1 VSAANGADPQGA
13 SPDSYYGSPIIN
25 LPVWEEREIAGYLFL
40 GGLAGGSSILAAAA
54 DAAAAPRLRRRAR
67 LAAGAAISLS
77 FAALIKDLGR
87 PARFVNML
95 RVLKPT
101 SPMSVGTW
109 LLSGYA
115 PLAYGAAAGELSGRA
130 PRIARAAGAG
140 AGLLGS
146 TVATYT
152 AALIAD
158 TAVPAWHE
166 GHRELPFL
174 FGGSAAAA
182 AGGLGLL
189 AGPREENEPARRM
202 AVVGGTGELIAHQL
216 FERRLGL
223 VAPVLH
229 EGVAGRRL
237 RAARALT
244 VGGTILAAAGGRRHR
259 LLAGCAGA
267 ALVSGS
273 ALTRFG
279 LFAAGM
285 QSARDPR
292 YTVELQRRRR
302 VDDQRSE
309 PSSTASGA
317 DVAARPAPA

>member
-1 VSAANGADPQGA
+1 MVQALAGIDDEVGAGAFLRVVHLRRQDGVQPRGVPAFVLGLPDRERYAKGAGHPRLSRRAGVSA
-13 SPDSYYGSPIIN
+13 S
-25 LPVWEEREIAGYLFL
+25 
-40 GGLAGGSSILAAAA
+40 
-54 DAAAAPRLRRRAR
+54 
-67 LAAGAAISLS
+67 AAISLS

-109 LLSGYA
+109 LLSAYA
-115 PLAYGAAAGELSGRA
+115 PLVYGTTASELLGRA
-130 PRIARAAGAG
+130 PRGGRLAGAG
-140 AGLLGS
+140 AGVLGS
-146 TVATYT
+146 AVATYT

-174 FGGSAAAA
+174 FAGSAASA

-189 AGPREENEPARRM
+189 IAPRQESGPARRM
-202 AVVGGTGELIAHQL
+202 AVLGAAGELIADRVL
-216 FERRLGL
+216 ERGLGI
-223 VAPVLH
+223 VAPALH

-237 RAARALT
+237 TAARGLTAAGAALALT
-244 VGGTILAAAGGRRHR
+244 TGRRSR
-259 LLAGCAGA
+259 LLSGCAGA
-267 ALVSGS
+267 ALVAGS

-279 LFAAGM
+279 LFAAGV

-292 YTVELQRRRR
+292 YTVELQRH
-302 VDDQRSE
+302 RS
-309 PSSTASGA
+309 
-317 DVAARPAPA
+317 AA